1 MSDEA
6 PTATWAELAAGP
18 TGRTSLTALATVDAH
33 ALSGADLVDA
43 IVCSEKASS
52 LLLGVQARLMA
63 ALAVPFTAGDPMR
76 LAGKLARRSG
86 LTGGQDYDSNVQ
98 LMVGEAAGSL
108 AAGEIAAALRIAPVT
123 AGIRVREAQLLTE
136 TFTPAREALED
147 GCLDRGKLRAILDQ
161 VQVLPVDKIGPVLA
175 QVLPEAVDR
184 CTSEIREIAAQAVIT
199 ADPDDAADRHR
210 RAAARREVRVT
221 PGSDAMATLKAFL
234 PADGAVKLF
243 QVSDLL
249 ATGTAGVP
257 GDDRGI
263 GARRA
268 DALVDLADRLLSD
281 GHIDLTGYLGQPLPD
296 HGQPR
301 PRTNRPDPTATAT
314 GATDPGGIGNRATG
328 AENGAGDSTGIHG
341 IGADNIGADSIGAD
355 AADPAGASTD
365 PTTSTGSRTDTQ
377 SAAPTPAA
385 PGAGTNPSGSG
396 SGEPADTDTGTGTG
410 TGEVQPGPADAD
422 PPARNPADPAPA
434 GRVNNRS
441 MSRQGRRPHLTITLS
456 LDTLAGLNDLPA
468 LLAGYGSIPA
478 DLARSIAT
486 SAGTITTALTDPAT
500 GALTTTGEL
509 TYRPRQA
516 VRDKVGVLTDT
527 CQFPS
532 CRQPVWRCDADHR
545 DRFNHRDPARGGR
558 THESNMGALCRRH
571 HLLKDHADWHVSID
585 TTTLILDWTSPTG
598 HTYPRKPRQSTPPD
612 AWIGTAGTT
621 IAEQL
626 DRIAQLRT
634 RP

>member
-1 MSDEA
+1 
-6 PTATWAELAAGP
+6 
-18 TGRTSLTALATVDAH
+18 
-33 ALSGADLVDA
+33 
-43 IVCSEKASS
+43 
-52 LLLGVQARLMA
+52 
-63 ALAVPFTAGDPMR
+63 
-76 LAGKLARRSG
+76 
-86 LTGGQDYDSNVQ
+86 
-98 LMVGEAAGSL
+98 
-108 AAGEIAAALRIAPVT
+108 
-123 AGIRVREAQLLTE
+123 
-136 TFTPAREALED
+136 
-147 GCLDRGKLRAILDQ
+147 
-161 VQVLPVDKIGPVLA
+161 
-175 QVLPEAVDR
+175 
-184 CTSEIREIAAQAVIT
+184 VIT

-221 PGSDAMATLKAFL
+221 PGGDAMATLKAFL

-296 HGQPR
+296 HSQPH
-301 PRTNRPDPTATAT
+301 PRTDPTRPDHTGADADTAT
-314 GATDPGGIGNRATG
+314 GHTGADTATGHSATDSTVPGNDTTG
-328 AENGAGDSTGIHG
+328 AENGEGNGTGIRGSGADG
-341 IGADNIGADSIGAD
+341 IGADGADG
-355 AADPAGASTD
+355 ADPAGAPTD
-365 PTTSTGSRTDTQ
+365 PTNSTGSRIDTE
-377 SAAPTPAA
+377 SAPTPAV
-385 PGAGTNPSGSG
+385 PGAGTTCTGSG
-396 SGEPADTDTGTGTG
+396 SGEPADPAPVTDTDTDTD
-410 TGEVQPGPADAD
+410 TDEVHPGPAGAD
-422 PPARNPADPAPA
+422 LPAQNPADPAPEPAPA
-434 GRVNNRS
+434 GRANNRT

-486 SAGTITTALTDPAT
+486 SAGTITTALTDPTT

-516 VRDKVGVLTDT
+516 VRDHATTRTDT

-532 CRQPVWRCDADHR
+532 CRQPAWRCDLDHR
-545 DRFNHRDPARGGR
+545 DRFNHRDSAQGGR
-558 THESNMGALCRRH
+558 THECNMGPLCRRH

-585 TTTLILDWTSPTG
+585 TKTLILNWTSPTG
-598 HTYPRKPRQSTPPD
+598 HTYPRKPRHTTPPD

-626 DRIAQLRT
+626 DRIAELRT
-634 RP
+634 KPAPTAAATLTRYLADHEPDSWSEPGTENDDEIDIHQQSDAPAGTTDQPAGTDPDTPTGTTDEPAGTDPTTDTEPADSPTASAGDTNRPTDTDRTADTDTDAVTDTDTSADQVQPNPPSPLEDHLTNALLRHTLNHPTKIEYEPGPLPEDDPPPF